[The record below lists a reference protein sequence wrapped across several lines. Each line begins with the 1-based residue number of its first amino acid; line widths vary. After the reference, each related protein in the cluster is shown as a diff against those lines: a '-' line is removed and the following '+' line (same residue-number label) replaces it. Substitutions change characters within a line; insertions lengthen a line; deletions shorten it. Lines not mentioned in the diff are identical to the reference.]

1 MIIMIPEERLDED
14 NPEIKRRQRYF
25 NKCKEEAWK
34 RWKKESLRSHRERNN
49 MMHNAKKKLM
59 M

>member
-25 NKCKEEAWK
+25 NKCQEEAWK

-49 MMHNAKKKLM
+49 MMHNAKKS
-59 M
+59 

>member
-25 NKCKEEAWK
+25 NKCKVEKVEK
-34 RWKKESLRSHRERNN
+34 RVFAITSRKKQYD
-49 MMHNAKKKLM
+49 A
-59 M
+59 